1 MISTATLKILRSKLS
16 HCPNSRPLSMLSRSP
31 YFRPANVLFCCTLPA
46 IAPSTW
52 THRVVNGLLLYEEM
66 KMDEDCMRQFGA
78 WTPGHQSCDMLHF
91 SSCHKLSRQIS
102 RICLTNPKN
111 LKRTKTQSLSYMIY
125 LPHCSRLEGTF
136 EHAMCSVGESGQQK
150 DYTDHFQGHCG
161 DNSYCIA
168 LDCPKGTNWP

>member
-1 MISTATLKILRSKLS
+1 
-16 HCPNSRPLSMLSRSP
+16 MLSR
-31 YFRPANVLFCCTLPA
+31 RPIFQTSQRIV
-46 IAPSTW
+46 
-52 THRVVNGLLLYEEM
+52 LLYPTSHRTLNL
-66 KMDEDCMRQFGA
+66 D
-78 WTPGHQSCDMLHF
+78 TQSCKLSLIIWGNEDGRGLHASIWRMNTWSSVVWYVTL

-136 EHAMCSVGESGQQK
+136 AMCSVGESGQQK

-168 LDCPKGTNWP
+168 LDCPKGNNWPQLIYYNILILHGTMGKFDILWQSL